1 MFQQFQ
7 TFFKRVALGL
17 EQNTL
22 PLHRYLLLFMA
33 ILSIRLCLEF
43 FANQRLFRLEDALHI
58 SLWFAFIVLAF
69 MLQLHLFSKEKVE
82 NIMKLVICCFS
93 IALTAPLIDLIVS
106 QGKLSKMN
114 YLSIQ
119 SSSDFLKSY
128 LTIGGASLSRGATLG
143 IRIEIVLLIFASFN
157 YVYIKTASILRALI
171 GTFSIYTVLFLS
183 GAIPYFLSMLN
194 ASIGISYGTNDQSS
208 IYLLFTLD
216 VLLILTL
223 LFRHAKN
230 NKILQFHFTTF
241 LRLLVGIFPIVL
253 GVYFAR
259 TAYPN
264 NWQLDPTT
272 IYYFPL
278 LLLLITV
285 LFAYENLVKH
295 HENSSFLQR
304 NTYFVFIVLIASCI
318 SFSTFFAGMII
329 WSCSFL
335 LYEAPLYLNKI
346 LILKWLLTSFQ
357 LLGYLL
363 LGFMTFGAP
372 MIGINSILV
381 FSLLGVSLTF
391 CIARHYIM
399 MYIYRA
405 KRQV

>member
-194 ASIGISYGTNDQSS
+194 ASIGISYGSNDQSS

-230 NKILQFHFTTF
+230 NKILRFHFTTF
-241 LRLLVGIFPIVL
+241 LRLLVGILLIVL

-259 TAYPN
+259 SAYPD

-285 LFAYENLVKH
+285 LFAYENLVKQ
-295 HENSSFLQR
+295 HENTSFLKR

-318 SFSTFFAGMII
+318 SFSTFFASMII

-381 FSLLGVSLTF
+381 FSLIGISLTF

>member
-22 PLHRYLLLFMA
+22 PLHRYLFLFMA

-194 ASIGISYGTNDQSS
+194 ASIDISYGSNDQSS

-223 LFRHAKN
+223 LLRHAKN
-230 NKILQFHFTTF
+230 NKILRFHFTTF
-241 LRLLVGIFPIVL
+241 LRLLVGILLLVL

-259 TAYPN
+259 TAYPD

-285 LFAYENLVKH
+285 LFAYENLVKQ
-295 HENSSFLQR
+295 HENTSFLQR

-318 SFSTFFAGMII
+318 SFSTFFASMII

-335 LYEAPLYLNKI
+335 LYEAPLHLNKI
-346 LILKWLLTSFQ
+346 LVLKWLLTSFQ

-372 MIGINSILV
+372 MIGISSTLV
-381 FSLLGVSLTF
+381 FSLLGISLTF

-405 KRQV
+405 KQQV